1 MNSEDESLVNFSGS
15 DHERQTRQ
23 HDSWEALTEDFMRW
37 FVQNLESIVL
47 IHNRYASVETQKDI
61 GLVISLKSTL
71 PKIESLLA
79 SALMVLAILAA
90 GSSCRVEG
98 YTFSQEYQRYVHNYV
113 NSGSLGNWTYL
124 EKPTFPVLFNTSQ
137 IQIGENWSIVCP
149 LKMNHSYH
157 VYCYGKWVNNGSE
170 PKTDYDIYVYNPLGE
185 MERYHTE
192 SAGLPEHLGTT
203 VDDPFFVPKYSGN
216 YTFVICNDPKES
228 HGAEQAT
235 FMIVE
240 DIECN
245 VWQEHYVEGKG
256 NDDLPVLNTSWAYEF
271 VTESKHIEVWIKVPD
286 TLDMYEARLY
296 LMADPKSGN
305 KTILNGVPLAW
316 EPGLYGDRNNLY
328 GGYNLESK
336 EYRGV
341 AFASCEFFGQDMF
354 LNYTSPNSGKS
365 LYHLVLIGEVGSGT
379 VEFLVKTEFKN
390 ACLKTLTVPTRVHPN
405 NDTVVSYRSNST
417 DLEVATLE
425 YSIDS
430 WINYTLVDMEILSNR
445 TCSATIPGQ
454 SAGTVVNYRV
464 EANDTLR
471 NILVA
476 NGSYPVKNELVLN
489 VSLGREVVTQGEN
502 VTVRGNTTSVASDI
516 PIIIYF
522 NSANGSKQIVCYT
535 KADGTFSVSFRPGT
549 VGTWEVQARFG
560 GDAFRYESVSSW
572 LSVEVVEP
580 SILVKYSYYIVG
592 GMCGLIVVGA
602 VIYWRKSKE

>member
-1 MNSEDESLVNFSGS
+1 L
-15 DHERQTRQ
+15 
-23 HDSWEALTEDFMRW
+23 
-37 FVQNLESIVL
+37 
-47 IHNRYASVETQKDI
+47 
-61 GLVISLKSTL
+61 ISLKSTL
-71 PKIESLLA
+71 PKIESLVA
-79 SALMVLAILAA
+79 SALIVLVIATA

-98 YTFSQEYQRYVHNYV
+98 YSFSQEYQRYVHSYV
-113 NSGSLGNWTYL
+113 NSGTLGNWTYL

-137 IQIGENWSIVCP
+137 IQVGKNWSIVCP
-149 LKMNHSYH
+149 LRMNHSYH

-185 MERYHTE
+185 MEGYHTE

-216 YTFVICNDPKES
+216 YTFVITNDPKES

-240 DIECN
+240 DVECN

-256 NDDLPVLNTSWAYEF
+256 NDSLPVLNTSWAYEF
-271 VTESKHIEVWIKVPD
+271 VTESKHIEVWIKVPE

-305 KTILNGVPLAW
+305 KTVLNGVPLAW

-341 AFASCEFFGQDMF
+341 AFASCESLGQDMF
-354 LNYTSPNSGKS
+354 LNYTSPNTGKS

-379 VEFLVKTEFKN
+379 IEFLVKTEFKN
-390 ACLKTLTVPTRVHPN
+390 ACLKPLIAPTRVHPN
-405 NDTVVSYRSNST
+405 NDTVISYRSNST

-425 YSIDS
+425 YSTNS
-430 WINYTLVDMEILSNR
+430 WINYTLMDMEILNNR
-445 TCSATIPGQ
+445 TCRATIPAQ

-464 EANDTLR
+464 EANDTLK
-471 NILVA
+471 NTLVA
-476 NGSYPVKNELVLN
+476 NGSYPVKDELVLN

-535 KADGTFSVSFRPGT
+535 NANGTFSVSFRPGT
-549 VGTWEVQARFG
+549 LGTWEVQARFG
-560 GDAFRYESVSSW
+560 SDAFRYESVSSW
-572 LSVEVVEP
+572 LSVEVIEP

-592 GMCGLIVVGA
+592 GMCGLIMVGA